1 MIREVKNKFPA
12 AGNYESR
19 KDRIKFLQPF
29 VGYEIFMSYY
39 HHFSG
44 ANFFQNDFWYSG
56 DTKLKNWTTKGK
68 VFHNFSS
75 FLKLITHKFIYLS
88 FDF

>member
-29 VGYEIFMSYY
+29 VGYNIFMNYY
-39 HHFSG
+39 HHFPG
-44 ANFFQNDFWYSG
+44 ANFFQNDF
-56 DTKLKNWTTKGK
+56 
-68 VFHNFSS
+68 
-75 FLKLITHKFIYLS
+75 
-88 FDF
+88 